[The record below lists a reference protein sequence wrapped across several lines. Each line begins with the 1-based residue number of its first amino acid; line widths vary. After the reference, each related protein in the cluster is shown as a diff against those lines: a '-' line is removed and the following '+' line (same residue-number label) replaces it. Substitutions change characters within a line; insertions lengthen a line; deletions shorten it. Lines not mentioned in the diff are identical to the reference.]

1 MNILRKALVAAACAA
16 LISTSGNLMAQ
27 GRGNFD
33 PAQMKEN
40 RLTSLREQM
49 EIKDDAEWGAIQG
62 KLSKVYDARA
72 SVMASVMRGAFGRGG
87 RRNNNGNADD
97 QAQQRPRRQ
106 GMFGEPSP
114 AYEALQKAVEDKAPA
129 AEVKTKLAAYRAEV
143 KDRQAQLQAAEED
156 LRSVLTSR
164 QEAIATLNGF
174 LQ

>member
-16 LISTSGNLMAQ
+16 LVSTSGNLMAQ

-40 RLTSLREQM
+40 RLSAMKEQM
-49 EIKDDAEWGAIQG
+49 EVKDDAEWGAIQG

-72 SVMASVMRGAFGRGG
+72 NVMASVMRGFGRGG

-106 GMFGEPSP
+106 GLGEPSP
-114 AYEALQKAVEDKAPA
+114 AFEALQKAVEDKAPA
-129 AEVKTKLAAYRAEV
+129 AELKTKLAAYRAEV

>member
-1 MNILRKALVAAACAA
+1 
-16 LISTSGNLMAQ
+16 MAQ

-40 RLTSLREQM
+40 RLNAMKEQM
-49 EIKDDAEWGAIQG
+49 EVKDDAEWSAIQG

-72 SVMASVMRGAFGRGG
+72 NVMSSVMAGFGRGG
-87 RRNNNGNADD
+87 RPRNNNGNADD
-97 QAQQRPRRQ
+97 QGQQRQRRPR
-106 GMFGEPSP
+106 FGEPSP

>member
-1 MNILRKALVAAACAA
+1 
-16 LISTSGNLMAQ
+16 
-27 GRGNFD
+27 
-33 PAQMKEN
+33 
-40 RLTSLREQM
+40 
-49 EIKDDAEWGAIQG
+49 
-62 KLSKVYDARA
+62 
-72 SVMASVMRGAFGRGG
+72 MASVMRGAFGRGGG

-106 GMFGEPSP
+106 GPFGEPSP